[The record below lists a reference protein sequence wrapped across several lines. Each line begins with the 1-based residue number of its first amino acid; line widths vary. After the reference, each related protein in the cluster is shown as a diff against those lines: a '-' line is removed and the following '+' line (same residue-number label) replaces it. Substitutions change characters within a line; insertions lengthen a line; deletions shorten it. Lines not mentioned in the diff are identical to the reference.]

1 MGDNCL
7 CCKHLRLKEKT
18 IPAASQPPF
27 LGSCELPL
35 TATRLE
41 QTIGLRFADYWPTP
55 SAECLASEWSE
66 YPASAVGR
74 RTGCIRG

>member
-27 LGSCELPL
+27 LGLRIWLISKPPAISPPISPL
-35 TATRLE
+35 LTHFTPH
-41 QTIGLRFADYWPTP
+41 TGL
-55 SAECLASEWSE
+55 C
-66 YPASAVGR
+66 
-74 RTGCIRG
+74 